1 MVLHTKSERYSAECL
16 AILQAI
22 LQIIAQMLGI
32 WFEPSVQT
40 GTNYSKS
47 ALLLLVLGILANDHD
62 AALTLD
68 DLALFADGFYGRS
81 YFHCTAS
88 LLHPIDQFLL
98 RQVIRP
104 RVRS

>member
-1 MVLHTKSERYSAECL
+1 MPFSLSA
-16 AILQAI
+16 A
-22 LQIIAQMLGI
+22 AQVNFL
-32 WFEPSVQT
+32 
-40 GTNYSKS
+40 KL

-68 DLALFADGFYGRS
+68 NLALFADGFYGRS

>member
-1 MVLHTKSERYSAECL
+1 MSLSVLL
-16 AILQAI
+16 APQAN
-22 LQIIAQMLGI
+22 LPAWSMQLL
-32 WFEPSVQT
+32 
-40 GTNYSKS
+40 
-47 ALLLLVLGILANDHD
+47 ALLLLVLGILANNHN
-62 AALTLD
+62 AALALD